1 MEPLI
6 HSIQA
11 KSCPAAWLAA
21 TEYLLDQP
29 SREAYDLVLGVE
41 TPGEMTPDD
50 FKIFDLV
57 DGFLRST
64 KQLPLITIA
73 GTIFP
78 ANHYLR
84 NAAKGVYDDFPAEVM
99 QIPKESWGTYALRML
114 RREGKNGTI
123 NPLQEMVEKL
133 KKYSHRNRS
142 AYELSVA
149 DDIEVTDADASPMD
163 DRFEIPIYDT
173 KNDFKRLIPQPCL
186 SHLTFKVF
194 GGDSLRLTV
203 MYRSHFYLTKALG
216 NLLGLA
222 QLQSFV
228 ADEAGLAI
236 GPLVCHS
243 THARIDTPP
252 GVRLEPVKRLISSC
266 REAVSAEEGAS

>member
-1 MEPLI
+1 MAPLI
-6 HSIQA
+6 HTIQA
-11 KSCPAAWLAA
+11 ESCPAAWLSA

-41 TPGEMTPDD
+41 SPRDMTSDD

-57 DGFLRST
+57 DGFLRKT
-64 KQLPLITIA
+64 KQLPLTTIA

-84 NAAKGVYDDFPAEVM
+84 GAAKGVYDDFPAEIL
-99 QIPKESWGTYALRML
+99 QLPKESWGTYALRML

-133 KKYSHRNRS
+133 KKYNHLNRS
-142 AYELSVA
+142 AYEINVA
-149 DDIEVTDADASPMD
+149 DLEIADVDVQVD

-173 KNDFKRLIPQPCL
+173 KDDFKRLMPQPCL

-194 GGDSLRLTV
+194 EGNSLRLTV

-228 ADEAGLAI
+228 ADEAGLAV
-236 GPLVCHS
+236 GPLICHS

-252 GVRLEPVKRLISSC
+252 GVRLEAVRRLVSSC
-266 REAVSAEEGAS
+266 RQAVTAEEGAS

>member
-11 KSCPAAWLAA
+11 ESCPAAWLAA
-21 TEYLLDQP
+21 TEYLLGQP

-41 TPGEMTPDD
+41 SPRDMTSDD

-57 DGFLRST
+57 DAFLRKT
-64 KQLPLITIA
+64 KQLPLTTIA

-84 NAAKGVYDDFPAEVM
+84 GAAKGVYDDFPAEIL
-99 QIPKESWGTYALRML
+99 QLPKESWGTYALRML

-133 KKYSHRNRS
+133 KKYSHLNRS
-142 AYELSVA
+142 AYEINVA
-149 DDIEVTDADASPMD
+149 DLEIADVDGQVD

-173 KNDFKRLIPQPCL
+173 KDDFKRLMPQPCL

-194 GGDSLRLTV
+194 EGNSLRLSV

-228 ADEAGLAI
+228 ADEAGLAV
-236 GPLVCHS
+236 GPLICHS

-252 GVRLEPVKRLISSC
+252 GVRLEAVRRLVSSC
-266 REAVSAEEGAS
+266 RQAVIAEEGAS

>member
-11 KSCPAAWLAA
+11 ESCPAAWLAA

-41 TPGEMTPDD
+41 SPRDMTSDD

-57 DGFLRST
+57 DEFLRKT
-64 KQLPLITIA
+64 KQLPLTTIA

-84 NAAKGVYDDFPAEVM
+84 GAAKGVYDDFPAEIL
-99 QIPKESWGTYALRML
+99 QLPKESWGTYALRML
-114 RREGKNGTI
+114 RREGKNGPI

-133 KKYSHRNRS
+133 KKYNHLNRS
-142 AYELSVA
+142 AYEINVMDDLEVA
-149 DDIEVTDADASPMD
+149 DVDGQVD

-173 KNDFKRLIPQPCL
+173 KDDFKRLLGQPCL

-194 GGDSLRLTV
+194 EGNSLRLTV

-228 ADEAGLAI
+228 ADEAGLAV
-236 GPLVCHS
+236 GPLICHS

-252 GVRLEPVKRLISSC
+252 SVRLEAVRRLVSSC
-266 REAVSAEEGAS
+266 RQAVTPEESAS

>member
-11 KSCPAAWLAA
+11 ESCPAAWLAA
-21 TEYLLDQP
+21 TEYLLNQP

-41 TPGEMTPDD
+41 SPRDMTSDD

-57 DGFLRST
+57 DEFLRKT
-64 KQLPLITIA
+64 KQLPLTTIA

-84 NAAKGVYDDFPAEVM
+84 GAAKGVYDDFPAEIL
-99 QIPKESWGTYALRML
+99 QLPKESWGTYALRML

-133 KKYSHRNRS
+133 KKYNHLNRS
-142 AYELSVA
+142 AYEINVA
-149 DDIEVTDADASPMD
+149 DDLEVADVDGQAD
-163 DRFEIPIYDT
+163 DSFEIPIYDT
-173 KNDFKRLIPQPCL
+173 KDDFKRLLGQPCL

-194 GGDSLRLTV
+194 ESNSLRLTV

-228 ADEAGLAI
+228 ADEAGLAV
-236 GPLVCHS
+236 GPLICHS

-252 GVRLEPVKRLISSC
+252 SVRLEAVRRLVSSC
-266 REAVSAEEGAS
+266 RQAVTPEESAS